1 MNLDPGPCK
10 ASFPSYYY
18 DSRLNQCKKF
28 IYGGCGG
35 NRNRFASK
43 ESCENACRCRA
54 AIPSY
59 YYDPSSNTCKVFTY
73 GGCGGNGNRFPSKE
87 ACEKACNC
95 GKPNNKQ

>member
-1 MNLDPGPCK
+1 MLSQQFCI
-10 ASFPSYYY
+10 
-18 DSRLNQCKKF
+18 LF
-28 IYGGCGG
+28 ILISLFKIHLCADCEDGCLLKPDTG
-35 NRNRFASK
+35 
-43 ESCENACRCRA
+43 RCRA